1 MTTTSGQPCTNKHSN
16 TNDCFARTRY
26 LVERQ
31 TVPETHGTRYHRMST
46 PRLNLAGDPP
56 QHFVGSCGS
65 NEGLQNNVSQADEDT
80 TSSDEHTEEQLV
92 TARLLAPQSDGL
104 ELKNGTSETVVG
116 VAAKEGINE
125 ASINIG
131 DSAET
136 CMQDEYAL
144 TATKTHPLSSVISMQ
159 TESPASRAPNS
170 LSRRRG
176 GSASLNHH
184 HHHHHQRRGNTLV
197 PSLATASSS
206 STTTASTSSSSL
218 RQRSIGVANRS
229 ADVIDEESSNNQG
242 GLRASLDSGM
252 AAVRRWIRHRS
263 SNSAVTSST
272 SSSRPL
278 VPASPASRTRRA
290 NEDMSQALF
299 EDDDLI
305 QFDEVRQGGGSSIN
319 GSNYNVDDFDS
330 FQQMLLHQSQ
340 PSSHHAFNRINPP
353 TIVEERNN
361 GLGPEPYRSVRQ
373 RALSEPDALRIRDF
387 LFQRA
392 LSAPQRGFRRRRFPI
407 VSTRQQRRTRER
419 TRSESIE
426 LTATGRG
433 AALSISTSPSSTSQL
448 SSSAAEVLYASARSL
463 RQSGERAGSGL
474 DLSNDAD
481 AAEISTIEHSTHED
495 GMVTVRSSGN
505 TLTVSGQTDLDAD
518 PNRDSRARWIRI
530 NRRFQLVITIVALIF
545 SLLLFAIL
553 VCWVVLTSAYV
564 VSIDKSCDVP
574 LKAYFWLVTLQLILD
589 VFRTDIM
596 RLFFRWDANS
606 NQHIPCRVITYNIAY
621 LTYAL
626 LVLRVGIHS
635 VYMDK
640 GITCRRTAP
649 ELFQSSTAF
658 VSLSI
663 AAWSTIV
670 LGYLVPFCCVATLL
684 TWNGYSPSA
693 ETHPSGGG
701 PAAPFATV
709 FPSSLGAPPGCVDQ
723 LRIVMLEEFPD
734 DFPME
739 CCICME
745 DFVGSE
751 VIVMTECNHVFHKQC
766 CREWLRQART
776 CPVCRMDIPT
786 ALEGNM
792 DDPEHNSTPSRQ
804 QQHQRRGGTSQ
815 IGAFGS
821 AGRPFVR
828 NDFHHEVV
836 NLLRILRRREG
847 QLRRTRRNESSEVS
861 TRSGGSVARDTSS
874 SVGNRDQ
881 GLPTSSARDD
891 GSHLGALE
899 DGQEIRSYQ
908 AS

>member
-1 MTTTSGQPCTNKHSN
+1 
-16 TNDCFARTRY
+16 
-26 LVERQ
+26 
-31 TVPETHGTRYHRMST
+31 MSK
-46 PRLNLAGDPP
+46 PRLSRAGEPSQP
-56 QHFVGSCGS
+56 LVRNSGS
-65 NEGLQNNVSQADEDT
+65 NEGSQNNLSEEDLGST
-80 TSSDEHTEEQLV
+80 TSDDNTEEQLV
-92 TARLLAPQSDGL
+92 TARLLSPQSDGL
-104 ELKNGTSETVVG
+104 ELVSGASEADPRAVGKGVVSEDNVVG
-116 VAAKEGINE
+116 DSSVPCMEAAFVLT
-125 ASINIG
+125 
-131 DSAET
+131 SAE
-136 CMQDEYAL
+136 
-144 TATKTHPLSSVISMQ
+144 THPLSSVVSGPP
-159 TESPASRAPNS
+159 ESPINRAPHL

-176 GSASLNHH
+176 GSSSTIHH
-184 HHHHHQRRGNTLV
+184 RRGNATTLV

-218 RQRSIGVANRS
+218 RQRSIGTSNRS
-229 ADVIDEESSNNQG
+229 TAVIDEEGTNNPG
-242 GLRASLDSGM
+242 GLRASLDAGM

-263 SNSAVTSST
+263 TNSALTTSS

-278 VPASPASRTRRA
+278 VTASTSSSRVRQASEREHHA
-290 NEDMSQALF
+290 QF

-305 QFDEVRQGGGSSIN
+305 QFDEVRGGGGSSN
-319 GSNYNVDDFDS
+319 NSSYNADDFDS
-330 FQQMLLHQSQ
+330 FQQILLQQAQ
-340 PSSHHAFNRINPP
+340 PTPQPMNSRINPP
-353 TIVEERNN
+353 TIMEERNS
-361 GLGPEPYRSVRQ
+361 GMHSFRSVRQ

-392 LSAPQRGFRRRRFPI
+392 LSAPQRGFRRRRFP
-407 VSTRQQRRTRER
+407 TTNMRQQRQTRQR

-426 LTATGRG
+426 LTASGRSAG
-433 AALSISTSPSSTSQL
+433 LSVPIQSSPSSTSQL

-463 RQSGERAGSGL
+463 RQSGERASGSIDGPA
-474 DLSNDAD
+474 DAD
-481 AAEISTIEHSTHED
+481 TAEVSTIEHSAHEE
-495 GMVTVRSSGN
+495 GLVTTRSSGN
-505 TLTVSGQTDLDAD
+505 TMSENVHGVVDAD
-518 PNRDSRARWIRI
+518 PNRDARARWIRI

-564 VSIDKSCDVP
+564 VSIEKSCDVP

-635 VYMDK
+635 VYVDK
-640 GITCRRTAP
+640 GVTCKRTAP

-693 ETHPSGGG
+693 DTQPNGGG
-701 PAAPFATV
+701 TAVPFATV
-709 FPSSLGAPPGCVDQ
+709 FPSSSGAPPGCVDQ
-723 LRIVMLEEFPD
+723 LRIVMLEDFPD

-745 DFVGSE
+745 DFVGPE

-786 ALEGNM
+786 ALEG
-792 DDPEHNSTPSRQ
+792 DVEDPEQHSAGTRQ
-804 QQHQRRGGTSQ
+804 QRHERRGPSTRLG
-815 IGAFGS
+815 GFGS

-828 NDFHHEVV
+828 NDFHHDVV

-847 QLRRTRRNESSEVS
+847 QLRRSRTGDSSQVHE
-861 TRSGGSVARDTSS
+861 RSGGTVARDAPT
-874 SVGNRDQ
+874 SVGSRDQ
-881 GLPTSSARDD
+881 NIQVAALNNGSQPRPSEDDRVLGSYPTS
-891 GSHLGALE
+891 
-899 DGQEIRSYQ
+899 
-908 AS
+908 